1 MLWCCGRSPVDVGML
16 HVAPL
21 PVGLHRRWCAPTEAV
36 RLTPAHPVHSFDI
49 VAFCASAACRA
60 DLAAKIR
67 DSSLVLLAPLP
78 ARCCALGSLLQL
90 ILAPLNVSLLRPHCA
105 FANPTLPVLPVA
117 SVMIVAFC
125 ISSVCPVK
133 LVMHT
138 CNPPMWRWAGQGGA
152 SCTAWRTAH
161 RQR

>member
-16 HVAPL
+16 HVAPV
-21 PVGLHRRWCAPTEAV
+21 PVGLHRRWRAPTEAV
-36 RLTPAHPVHSFDI
+36 RLTRAHPVHSFDI
-49 VAFCASAACRA
+49 VAFCASAACCA

-105 FANPTLPVLPVA
+105 VAKPTLPVLPVA
-117 SVMIVAFC
+117 PVMIVAFC
-125 ISSVCPVK
+125 ICSECPAH
-133 LVMHT
+133 LVI
-138 CNPPMWRWAGQGGA
+138 
-152 SCTAWRTAH
+152 SDL
-161 RQR
+161 